1 MQFKPSCALIGGS
14 IQRQPEQFLRWPHQ
28 PDRDRFCR
36 RRALPSAFSGSQS
49 VALPSGTSASDVQM
63 VYQVARSNENC
74 VANY

>member
-1 MQFKPSCALIGGS
+1 M
-14 IQRQPEQFLRWPHQ
+14 
-28 PDRDRFCR
+28 
-36 RRALPSAFSGSQS
+36 PSAFSGSQS